1 MAISIV
7 IADDQE
13 IIRQSLKTL
22 LETQADFTIL
32 GEGKNGIQAID
43 LCRDLQPDI
52 LILDISMPEMS
63 GLEAIPQ
70 IRQAAPQS
78 RIIVFSHHF
87 HQSYVEKALRD
98 GAMGFVLKQPDE
110 SAKLIQVIK
119 RVMSGEIYVSNEKST
134 SK

>member
-1 MAISIV
+1 MAISIL

-32 GEGKNGIQAID
+32 GEANNGIQAINQ
-43 LCRDLQPDI
+43 CRELQPDI
-52 LILDISMPEMS
+52 LILDISMPEIS
-63 GLEAIPQ
+63 GLEAIPH

-78 RIIVFSHHF
+78 RIIIFSNHA
-87 HQSYVEKALRD
+87 HQSYVEQALKD
-98 GAMGFVLKQPDE
+98 GAMGYVLKQPDE

-119 RVMSGEIYVSNEKST
+119 RVMSGEIYISDEN
-134 SK
+134 